1 MLQQFEIFSL
11 DLRIFFMKSNLNDSR
26 YSLFV
31 AGNCFKGSNLKTL
44 TALSNRRS
52 PNTANKKVIIAAAGG
67 VAALAILMVVFMY
80 SNSAASNSVD
90 YSEVNGLPV
99 ATSTDQ
105 STLSNIKREGNPLL
119 GNPSAPITLVE
130 FGDFQCPNCGRFAR
144 VTEPQIKEA
153 YIDTGK
159 INMVFRHFPVIG
171 PDSVTAAMASQCADE
186 QGKFWEFHDAL
197 YNNQGAENSGWANA
211 NNMKAFASKI
221 GLDREKFDSC
231 LDGEKYKG
239 FVESDFNFA
248 RDYGL
253 RGTPSFLIINDD
265 GSNPEEL
272 TGAYPF
278 ATFKAI
284 IDKRVG

>member
-1 MLQQFEIFSL
+1 MS
-11 DLRIFFMKSNLNDSR
+11 
-26 YSLFV
+26 Y
-31 AGNCFKGSNLKTL
+31 
-44 TALSNRRS
+44 RRS
-52 PNTANKKVIIAAAGG
+52 QNTATKKVIIAAAGG
-67 VAALAILMVVFMY
+67 VAALAMLTVVFMY
-80 SNSAASNSVD
+80 SNSSESKQTTG
-90 YSEVNGLPV
+90 YSEVQGLSI
-99 ATSTDQ
+99 ATSTDKSAL
-105 STLSNIKREGNPLL
+105 STSNIKGEGSPLL

-171 PDSVTAAMASQCADE
+171 PDSVTAAMASQCANE

-231 LDGEKYKG
+231 LDGGKYKG

-253 RGTPSFLIINDD
+253 RGTPSFLIINGD
-265 GSNPEEL
+265 GSNPEVL

-278 ATFKAI
+278 ATFKAT